1 MKHLILIFWLL
12 FTLSGC
18 SDDDNDIE
26 YRDEL
31 LGTWKLVEEFG
42 SSGGP
47 GQWHKVKNGYTYTF
61 DGSGNLI
68 TDRYSCKGTYQETV
82 DEVTIEFDCP
92 DSKYRVTAAVSFN
105 NNHLILTPDPGVY
118 CDEGCA
124 TKFKR
129 IK

>member
-1 MKHLILIFWLL
+1 MKQLILVIGLL

-18 SDDDNDIE
+18 SSDDDNDIE

-31 LGTWKLVEEFG
+31 LGSWKLVEEWG
-42 SSGGP
+42 WP
-47 GQWHKVKNGYTYTF
+47 NPWRKVKKSYTYTF

-68 TDRYSCKGTYQETV
+68 SDRYSCNGTYQETM
-82 DEVTIEFDCP
+82 DEVTIEFDCSP
-92 DSKYRVTAAVSFN
+92 DFRYHGIFTVSYEDN
-105 NNHLILTPDPGVY
+105 KLILTGDG

-124 TKFKR
+124 TKFRR